1 MCQICW
7 YASRFRPNAPLSAAG
22 SFASLTRHRVGMLYA
37 ATLSMC
43 AIAATPILANPF
55 SPLWC
60 RSPYLHPTCVVPL
73 RRQPRAVGTGGL
85 LWEIWPSHVL
95 QYAHKCS
102 VRTPASL
109 CHCTRFALP
118 VIATITPVSNWRQPI
133 IRQITVTLLQYA
145 PSIEDVL
152 SDLSP
157 RGFIQTSVT
166 KEEPWGCCSCSVC
179 LPLWPSP
186 SGCSEHLHCS

>member
-1 MCQICW
+1 MCILHHISLCTLQ
-7 YASRFRPNAPLSAAG
+7 AG
-22 SFASLTRHRVGMLYA
+22 LHLAQNVF
-37 ATLSMC
+37 TL
-43 AIAATPILANPF
+43 N
-55 SPLWC
+55 
-60 RSPYLHPTCVVPL
+60 
-73 RRQPRAVGTGGL
+73 QPV
-85 LWEIWPSHVL
+85 WEIWPSHVL

-157 RGFIQTSVT
+157 RGVIQTSVT